1 MLKKLFGPA
10 GKQPIV
16 PPLLVELI
24 DTGRWKQ
31 PPDAIIKS
39 VIPFLQ
45 EPMDFLPTVDAMRQE
60 STGLLAD
67 SPEMSELFHEYRGSK
82 VPERELPWLDVDK
95 ALFIAVNRLFGAD
108 LGIVLDYRT
117 SLEDPRVVA
126 SDWSSRGN
134 INHWREVERRFSDF
148 VRKLGI

>member
-1 MLKKLFGPA
+1 MLRRIIGKGR
-10 GKQPIV
+10 KQPIA
-16 PPLLVELI
+16 PPLLMELI
-24 DTGRWKQ
+24 NTGRWKQ
-31 PPDAIIKS
+31 PSDETIKR

-45 EPMDFLPTVDAMRQE
+45 EPLDFLLDIEAMQRE
-60 STGLLAD
+60 STSFRAD

-82 VPERELPWLDVDK
+82 IPERELPWLDVDK
-95 ALFIAVNRLFGAD
+95 ALFIAVNRVSGAD

-126 SDWSSRGN
+126 SDWLSGGSTH
-134 INHWREVERRFSDF
+134 HWREVESRFSEF